1 MDYSALAWDPE
12 YIKRMKMMQMQNPMP
27 YSSEVA
33 SSPTPTL
40 QMLYGKDS
48 TGSSMLNRTPPPTG
62 MGWMDYAGI
71 GAMAAAPVASA
82 LLNKE
87 PVRSPGFV
95 GGASVGSKPM
105 MQVNPN
111 IYPERQ
117 RMPAFL
123 ARLLMGAR

>member
-27 YSSEVA
+27 YSPGVA

-48 TGSSMLNRTPPPTG
+48 ANTSMLNRTPSPTG

-71 GAMAAAPVASA
+71 GAMAAAPIAAA
-82 LLNKE
+82 LLGRQAPRPE
-87 PVRSPGFV
+87 F
-95 GGASVGSKPM
+95 ASGSSLGSKP
-105 MQVNPN
+105 
-111 IYPERQ
+111 IYEAQSVYGQPQ
-117 RMPAFL
+117 KRMPAFL
-123 ARLLMGAR
+123 ARLLMGARQ